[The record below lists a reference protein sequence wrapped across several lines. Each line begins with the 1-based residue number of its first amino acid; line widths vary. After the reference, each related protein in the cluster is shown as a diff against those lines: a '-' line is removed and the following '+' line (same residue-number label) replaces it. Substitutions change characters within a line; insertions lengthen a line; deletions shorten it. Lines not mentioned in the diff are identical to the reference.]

1 MKLRKYCHKKTAS
14 RMGGVQGE
22 DKVFTL
28 NDLATTRA
36 KSVAAADD

>member
-1 MKLRKYCHKKTAS
+1 MKKQGCRP
-14 RMGGVQGE
+14 VQGE

-28 NDLATTRA
+28 NDLATARA